1 MLRPRATFARN
12 PHIAMSSLY
21 PHLQGRR
28 IVLASQSP
36 RRRELIGLLG
46 LDAECMARD
55 VDESWPAELE
65 GIEVAAFVAT
75 KKAEAYRDVLQPGD
89 VLITGD
95 TVVVL
100 NGKVLEKPSDAAHA
114 CEMLWALS
122 GQTHTVASAVAVT
135 TLENGTQCAL
145 DVCDVTFN
153 PLEESFIKS
162 YVASGAPMDKAGAYG
177 VQDVMG
183 LIGVSALSGSFYT
196 VMGMPT
202 HQLHQLLLDLD

>member
-1 MLRPRATFARN
+1 M
-12 PHIAMSSLY
+12 
-21 PHLQGRR
+21 
-28 IVLASQSP
+28 
-36 RRRELIGLLG
+36 LG

-55 VDESWPAELE
+55 VDESWPADLE
-65 GIEVAAFVAT
+65 GIEVAAFVAN

-100 NGKVLEKPSDAAHA
+100 NGKVLEKPEDEAHA
-114 CEMLWALS
+114 CEMLRTLS

-135 TLENGTQCAL
+135 TMERGTQCAL

-153 PLEESFIKS
+153 PLEESFIQS

-202 HQLHQLLLDLD
+202 HRLHELLLDLA

>member
-1 MLRPRATFARN
+1 
-12 PHIAMSSLY
+12 
-21 PHLQGRR
+21 
-28 IVLASQSP
+28 
-36 RRRELIGLLG
+36 LLG

-55 VDESWPAELE
+55 VDESWPADLE
-65 GIEVAAFVAT
+65 GIEVAAFVAI
-75 KKAEAYRDVLQPGD
+75 KKAEAYCDVLHNGD

-100 NGKVLEKPSDAAHA
+100 NGKVLEKPEDEAHA
-114 CEMLWALS
+114 CEMLRALS
-122 GQTHTVASAVAVT
+122 GKTHTVASAVAVT
-135 TLENGTQCAL
+135 TLERGTQCAL

-153 PLEESFIKS
+153 PLEESFIQS
-162 YVASGAPMDKAGAYG
+162 YVASGAPIDKAGAYG

-202 HQLHQLLLDLD
+202 HRLHELLLDLD

>member
-1 MLRPRATFARN
+1 
-12 PHIAMSSLY
+12 MSTLY

-46 LDAECMARD
+46 LEAECMARN
-55 VDESWPAELE
+55 VDESWPADIE
-65 GIEVAAFVAT
+65 GVEVAAYVAN
-75 KKAEAYRDVLQPGD
+75 KKADAYLDILHPGD

-100 NGKVLEKPSDAAHA
+100 KGKVLEKPMDQTHA
-114 CEMLWALS
+114 CDMLRALS

-135 TLENGTQCAL
+135 TLQHGTQCAL

-153 PLEESFIKS
+153 ELPEGFIQS
-162 YVASGAPMDKAGAYG
+162 YVASGSPMDKAGAYG

-202 HQLHQLLLDLD
+202 HRLHDLLLSLK

>member
-1 MLRPRATFARN
+1 MP
-12 PHIAMSSLY
+12 ILY

-65 GIEVAAFVAT
+65 GIEVAAFVAN
-75 KKAEAYRDVLQPGD
+75 KKAEAYRDVLHNGD

-100 NGKVLEKPSDAAHA
+100 NGKVLEKPNDEAHA
-114 CEMLWALS
+114 CEMLRALS

-135 TLENGTQCAL
+135 TLERGTQCAL

-153 PLEESFIKS
+153 ALDESFIQA

-183 LIGVSALSGSFYT
+183 LIGVSARCEPFF
-196 VMGMPT
+196 
-202 HQLHQLLLDLD
+202 DLVEVAGLERKR